1 MTSNIQGSQSRIL
14 IVEDDPAIGAF
25 VQTALEREG
34 FGVELVK
41 RGDTAQERVESFSPD
56 LILLD
61 LMLPG
66 LDGLQVCQAL
76 RRRSQYIPIVM
87 LTAKD
92 DDVDKIVGLEIGAD
106 DYITK
111 PFKIRELLARVRAL
125 LRLVQHS
132 AGPGSRALH
141 FGSLEI
147 NIEGRTVNRDG
158 KPLNLTPKEF
168 ELLALLVSN
177 PRRVYGRETLL
188 EKVWGYD
195 YAGETRTVDVHIQRL
210 RQKIETNPSEP
221 SFLLTVRN
229 IGYKFESQG

>member
-1 MTSNIQGSQSRIL
+1 MNVQEAFPRIL

-34 FGVELVK
+34 FDVELVK
-41 RGDTAQERVESFSPD
+41 RGEAALERVEIISPD

-76 RRRSQYIPIVM
+76 RRRAQYIPIIM

-92 DDVDKIVGLEIGAD
+92 DDVDKIVGLEMGAD

-111 PFKIRELLARVRAL
+111 PFKIRELLARVRAV

-132 AGPGSRALH
+132 TSPSSRVLR

-147 NIEGRTVNRDG
+147 NIEGRTVHRDRQ
-158 KPLNLTPKEF
+158 PVNLTPKEF
-168 ELLALLVSN
+168 ELLVLLASN
-177 PRRVYGRETLL
+177 PRRVFGRETLL
-188 EKVWGYD
+188 EKVWGYN

-221 SFLLTVRN
+221 RLLVTVRN
-229 IGYKFESQG
+229 IGYKFESEQ

>member
-1 MTSNIQGSQSRIL
+1 MLASIPETRLRIL

-41 RGDTAQERVESFSPD
+41 RGDAALERVESFSPD

-92 DDVDKIVGLEIGAD
+92 DEVDKIVGLEIGAD

-132 AGPGSRALH
+132 AGPGSRTLR

-158 KPLNLTPKEF
+158 QPVSLTPKEY
-168 ELLALLVSN
+168 ELLAMLISH
-177 PRRVYGRETLL
+177 PRRVFGRETLL
-188 EKVWGYD
+188 EKIWGYD

-210 RQKIETNPSEP
+210 RQKIETNPSQP
-221 SFLLTVRN
+221 RFLLTVRN

>member
-1 MTSNIQGSQSRIL
+1 MSTHPRIL
-14 IVEDDPAIGAF
+14 IVEDDAAIGAF

-34 FGVELVK
+34 FVSELVK
-41 RGDTAQERVESFSPD
+41 RGDTALERAETFSPD

-76 RRRSQYIPIVM
+76 RRRAQYIPIIM

-92 DDVDKIVGLEIGAD
+92 DEVDKIVGFELGAD

-111 PFKIRELLARVRAL
+111 PFKMRELLARVRAL
-125 LRLVQHS
+125 LRLVQRS
-132 AGPGSRALH
+132 TNPASRVIRVDT
-141 FGSLEI
+141 LEI
-147 NIEGRTVNRDG
+147 NIEGRTVSRDG
-158 KPLNLTPKEF
+158 KLLNLTPKEF
-168 ELLALLVSN
+168 ELLALLVSH
-177 PRRVYGRETLL
+177 PRRVFGRETLL

-210 RQKIETNPSEP
+210 RQKIEANPSEP
-221 SFLLTVRN
+221 KFLLTVRN

>member
-1 MTSNIQGSQSRIL
+1 MADNSGESHPRIL

-34 FGVELVK
+34 FVSELVK
-41 RGDTAQERVESFSPD
+41 RGDTALERAETFSPD

-76 RRRSQYIPIVM
+76 RHRAQYTPIIM

-92 DDVDKIVGLEIGAD
+92 EEVDKIVGFELGAD

-125 LRLVQHS
+125 LRLVRRS
-132 AGPGSRALH
+132 ASPGSRVFR

-147 NIEGRTVNRDG
+147 NTEGRTVNRDG
-158 KPLNLTPKEF
+158 QPVNLTPKEF
-168 ELLALLVSN
+168 ELLALLVSH
-177 PRRVYGRETLL
+177 PRRVFGRETLL

-195 YAGETRTVDVHIQRL
+195 YTGETRTVDVHIQRL
-210 RQKIETNPSEP
+210 RQKIETNPREP
-221 SFLLTVRN
+221 RFLLTVRN
-229 IGYKFESQG
+229 IGYKFEAPG

>member
-1 MTSNIQGSQSRIL
+1 MSTHPRIL
-14 IVEDDPAIGAF
+14 IVEDDAAIGAF

-34 FGVELVK
+34 FVSELVK
-41 RGDTAQERVESFSPD
+41 RGDTALERAETFSPD

-76 RRRSQYIPIVM
+76 RRRAQYIPIIM

-92 DDVDKIVGLEIGAD
+92 DEVDKIVGFELGAD

-111 PFKIRELLARVRAL
+111 PFKMRELLARIRAL
-125 LRLVQHS
+125 LRLVQRS
-132 AGPGSRALH
+132 TNPASRVIRVDT
-141 FGSLEI
+141 LEI
-147 NIEGRTVNRDG
+147 NIESRTVSRDG
-158 KPLNLTPKEF
+158 KLLNLTPKEF
-168 ELLALLVSN
+168 ELLALLVSH
-177 PRRVYGRETLL
+177 PRRVFGRETLL

-210 RQKIETNPSEP
+210 RQKIEANPSEP
-221 SFLLTVRN
+221 KFLLTVRN

>member
-1 MTSNIQGSQSRIL
+1 MPPQPRIL

-34 FGVELVK
+34 FDTELVK
-41 RGDTAQERVESFSPD
+41 RGDAALERAESFFPD

-66 LDGLQVCQAL
+66 VDGLQVCQAL
-76 RRRSQYIPIVM
+76 RRRAQYIPIIM

-111 PFKIRELLARVRAL
+111 PFKIRELLARIRAL
-125 LRLVQHS
+125 LRLVQRS
-132 AGPGSRALH
+132 TNPGTRVLR
-141 FGSLEI
+141 FDSLEI
-147 NIEGRTVNRDG
+147 NIEGRVVTRDG
-158 KPLNLTPKEF
+158 QPVNLTPKEF

-177 PRRVYGRETLL
+177 PRRVFGRETLL

-210 RQKIETNPSEP
+210 RQKIEPDPGEP
-221 SFLLTVRN
+221 RFLVTVRN
-229 IGYKFESQG
+229 IGYKFEAQT